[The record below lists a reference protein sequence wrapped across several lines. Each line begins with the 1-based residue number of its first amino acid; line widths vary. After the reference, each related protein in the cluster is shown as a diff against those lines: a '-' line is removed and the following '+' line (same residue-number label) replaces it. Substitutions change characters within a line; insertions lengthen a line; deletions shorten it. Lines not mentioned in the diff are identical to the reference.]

1 MAINGVQFQKG
12 LSQAEFFERFGS
24 EAQCAQAV
32 ERIRWPEGFRC
43 PRCQGVAHCR
53 IVRGGRTLFQCTACR
68 HQASATAGTMMD
80 STKLPLRHWFM
91 AMYLIGQAKTG
102 LSALALMRSLGVSY
116 RSAWLMHHK
125 VMQAMAQADAQCPLS
140 GNVQLDDAYL
150 GGEHPGTGG
159 RGSENKVAFVA
170 AVQLSAAGQPLR
182 AKMNALNG
190 FTTSAVSTWAKANL
204 TPDSDV
210 TSDGL
215 ACFAGVIDAG
225 CAHTYYIVGKK
236 KPRDLPQFKWINTV
250 IGNLKTMIN
259 GAHKHFAFAKYPH
272 RYLGAFCYR
281 FNNRFDLRAL
291 MTGLAGHVVAAG
303 KTPERVIRGVAEVHA
318 KSGAMNTSEIRAA
331 SPFV

>member
-1 MAINGVQFQKG
+1 
-12 LSQAEFFERFGS
+12 
-24 EAQCAQAV
+24 
-32 ERIRWPEGFRC
+32 
-43 PRCQGVAHCR
+43 
-53 IVRGGRTLFQCTACR
+53 
-68 HQASATAGTMMD
+68 MD